1 MNTTLW
7 VMQGILATVFLASG
21 TIILIF
27 KEKLKSKL
35 TWLTEYSQASV
46 LLISLAKILGAIG
59 LIVPMITGVAP
70 ILTPLAS
77 LGIAII
83 MVLAFVYHIRKKE
96 YKDLPATI
104 LFFAIALL
112 IAYNRF

>member
-35 TWLTEYSQASV
+35 TWLTEYSPTAV
-46 LLISLAKILGAIG
+46 LVICLAKILGAIG
-59 LIVPMITGVAP
+59 LIVPMITGIMP
-70 ILTPLAS
+70 ILTPFAS
-77 LGIAII
+77 IGIAII
-83 MVLAFVYHIRKKE
+83 MALAFAYHIRRKE
-96 YKDLPATI
+96 YKDIPATI
-104 LFFAIALL
+104 IFFAVALF
-112 IAYNRF
+112 IAYNRL